1 MAQCHQHS
9 ADSVRVRFLGQL
21 SLEAVDW
28 STDSLHRAMRD
39 SLDPYPTL
47 QCWSRSQ
54 SYSHT
59 HYADCAYASS
69 GSLLIR
75 PACPLCRGVAASA
88 GDRSCHFE
96 YSRRVYIW
104 NSAQSLDRSVS
115 TLFLDSPRSHHLY
128 TTKTMSPPRRALIT
142 LTSAHAELFEG
153 GGHTTGVFI
162 GEALHP
168 YNVFRAAGFEV
179 DIASEN
185 GTWTEDWLSLQPGF
199 MSSEERRQYDDENSD
214 FRREMDANVKA
225 VDVVDKDVSI
235 QSVQARRIH
244 TVAY

>member
-1 MAQCHQHS
+1 
-9 ADSVRVRFLGQL
+9 
-21 SLEAVDW
+21 
-28 STDSLHRAMRD
+28 
-39 SLDPYPTL
+39 
-47 QCWSRSQ
+47 
-54 SYSHT
+54 
-59 HYADCAYASS
+59 
-69 GSLLIR
+69 
-75 PACPLCRGVAASA
+75 
-88 GDRSCHFE
+88 
-96 YSRRVYIW
+96 
-104 NSAQSLDRSVS
+104 
-115 TLFLDSPRSHHLY
+115 
-128 TTKTMSPPRRALIT
+128 MSPPRRALIT

-235 QSVQARRIH
+235 QSVQAHRIH
-244 TVAY
+244 TVAYWLRDEYGVFFASAGHAALIDYPHATQLKKIAAKVWQSGGIVSAVWVGAFTPVRTELWIIRWPSMQ